1 MKKYTLKSSE
11 IPGFLTEGLDEEQL
25 KAVIESS
32 GRSLIVAGPGSGKT
46 RVITYKIAHLVSNSI
61 NPQNILL
68 VTFTRAA
75 SREMI
80 DRARRVSGS
89 NLKGMLSGT
98 FHHVCNYFLRKYA
111 KAAGLAENFTIL
123 DREDAKDLIKHCR
136 TELLEERKGINS
148 STLPSA
154 GVLQSIY
161 SYSVNV
167 LSSLRESTARK
178 NRKFL
183 GSYDEIEEIWKRYV
197 QEKTVQNCVDYDD
210 LLLKALKLF
219 NDNPSILSKEAERFR
234 WVLVDEFQDTN
245 VLQFRLVEMLSS
257 VHGNLIVVGDDAQS
271 IYSFR
276 GARLSN

>member
-111 KAAGLAENFTIL
+111 KAAGLAENFT
-123 DREDAKDLIKHCR
+123 
-136 TELLEERKGINS
+136 
-148 STLPSA
+148 
-154 GVLQSIY
+154 
-161 SYSVNV
+161 
-167 LSSLRESTARK
+167 
-178 NRKFL
+178 
-183 GSYDEIEEIWKRYV
+183 
-197 QEKTVQNCVDYDD
+197 
-210 LLLKALKLF
+210 
-219 NDNPSILSKEAERFR
+219 
-234 WVLVDEFQDTN
+234 
-245 VLQFRLVEMLSS
+245 
-257 VHGNLIVVGDDAQS
+257 
-271 IYSFR
+271 
-276 GARLSN
+276 